1 MALGSSW
8 ASFLAGLSIC
18 GDLLLVITLIWSQ
31 RRANGVVDAILL
43 VAWQVYLVKL
53 LLDVDVGV
61 EHDGSLILLE
71 SLLSNHLKISVETWS
86 RSRACSATCVV
97 LSFGLVVKVGPELQ
111 RLCLYH
117 HLIVLLNQG
126 RPKVQGQHIL
136 IIPTSVGLSFTFRLL
151 DLLQIH
157 VGKIVVQCLKKSVRG
172 VA

>member
-8 ASFLAGLSIC
+8 ASFLAGLSIR
-18 GDLLLVITLIWSQ
+18 GDLLLAPTLIWSR
-31 RRANGVVDAILL
+31 RRAKGVVDAILL
-43 VAWQVYLVKL
+43 AAWQAYLVKL

-71 SLLSNHLKISVETWS
+71 SLLSNHLKIGVETWS
-86 RSRACSATCVV
+86 RSRIRSVHF
-97 LSFGLVVKVGPELQ
+97 LSLGLVVKVGPELQ

-117 HLIVLLNQG
+117 HPIVLLNQG

-136 IIPTSVGLSFTFRLL
+136 IIPTSVGLSFTFRLV

-157 VGKIVVQCLKKSVRG
+157 VGKIVVQCDKKSVRG